1 MNPLIQ
7 LKETAPVFLITLTL
21 ACVAI
26 SPQARALLP
35 APTPDGAYPVWN
47 TAEGSGALFSLT
59 SGGFNTAIGGHALY
73 GNTTGSSNTAVGA
86 FTLAA
91 NSSGDQ
97 NVAVGQG
104 ALRYNTTGNYNTANG
119 VNALYSNTTG
129 NYNAA
134 NGAGAL
140 KGNTRGGGNTASG
153 YQALY
158 RNADGAGNTATG
170 YQALYS
176 SSTFPGAFNTATGF
190 WALYLNNGGYNNTAV
205 GSAALFQST
214 NGNNNVAL
222 GVDAGANIIS
232 ASNVTCLGAGVRG
245 ENVDNTTWIANV
257 YSAVPISGTTLPVIV
272 SDTGQLGTVASSERF
287 KKDVATM
294 DKASEAILSLRP
306 VTFHY
311 RTDTKGTPQFGLIAE
326 EVAEVNPALVLP
338 DKEGKPYTVR
348 YDAVNAMLLNEFLKE
363 HSTVQELKNEVAAL
377 IATVKE
383 QAAQI
388 QKVSA
393 QFELSKSTPQTAAA
407 NQ

>member
-1 MNPLIQ
+1 MFFACSGLPQIQNQHGGEKKGKTMNPLIQ
-7 LKETAPVFLITLTL
+7 LKQTAPVFLIALTV
-21 ACVAI
+21 ACLAI

-35 APTPDGAYPVWN
+35 APTPDGGYPEWN

-73 GNTTGSSNTAVGA
+73 GNTTGVANTAVGA

-91 NSSGDQ
+91 NSSGGQ

-104 ALRYNTTGNYNTANG
+104 ALRYNTTGDYNTANG
-119 VNALYSNTTG
+119 VNALYSNSTG

-176 SSTFPGAFNTATGF
+176 SFTFPGAFNTANGF
-190 WALYLNNGGYNNTAV
+190 WALYLNNSGYNNTAV

-232 ASNVTCLGAGVRG
+232 ASNVTCLGAAVRG

-257 YSAVPISGTTLPVIV
+257 YGAVPINGTTLPVIV
-272 SDTGQLGTVASSERF
+272 SDSGQLGTVACSERF
-287 KKDVATM
+287 KKDISTM
-294 DKASEAILSLRP
+294 EKASEAILSLRP
-306 VTFHY
+306 VRFHY
-311 RTDTKGTPQFGLIAE
+311 RMDTKGTPQFGLI
-326 EVAEVNPALVLP
+326 
-338 DKEGKPYTVR
+338 T
-348 YDAVNAMLLNEFLKE
+348 
-363 HSTVQELKNEVAAL
+363 
-377 IATVKE
+377 
-383 QAAQI
+383 
-388 QKVSA
+388 
-393 QFELSKSTPQTAAA
+393 
-407 NQ
+407 